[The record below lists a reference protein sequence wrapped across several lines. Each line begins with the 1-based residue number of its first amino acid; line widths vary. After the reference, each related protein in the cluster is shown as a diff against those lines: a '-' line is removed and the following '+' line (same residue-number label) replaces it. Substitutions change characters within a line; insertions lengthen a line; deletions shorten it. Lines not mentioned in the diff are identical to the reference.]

1 MPKRFPYDDIGY
13 WSEIKLD
20 IVREYAA
27 GYSKIMSDQ
36 RSPSFFHVYID
47 AFAGAGIHIAR
58 STGGLVAG
66 SPLNALFL
74 NKLFKEYHFVE
85 LDKVKADS
93 LRSIA
98 GDRKNVYIHEG
109 DCNQILIEKV
119 FPLVRYEN
127 YRRGLCL
134 LDPYGLHLHWEVIK
148 MAGAMKSM
156 EIFLNFPIMD
166 MNRNVLL
173 TDPDRVDHGQVD
185 RMNAFWGDES
195 WRKMAY
201 ESQPGLFWEMEEKNP
216 NEAVVAAFRKR
227 LIEVAGFKFVPEPL
241 PMRNKQNTVVYYLF
255 FASQNE
261 AGRKIVTDIFRKY
274 SQRVTV

>member
-1 MPKRFPYDDIGY
+1 
-13 WSEIKLD
+13 
-20 IVREYAA
+20 
-27 GYSKIMSDQ
+27 
-36 RSPSFFHVYID
+36 VYID

-58 STGGLVAG
+58 STGDLVAG

-85 LDKVKADS
+85 RDKVKANY

-98 GDRKNVYIHEG
+98 GNRKDVHVHEG
-109 DCNQILIEKV
+109 DCNLVLIDEI
-119 FPLVRYEN
+119 FPLVRYE
-127 YRRGLCL
+127 RFRKGLCL
-134 LDPYGLHLHWEVIK
+134 LDPYGLHLNWEVLAA
-148 MAGAMKSM
+148 AGAMKSM

-166 MNRNVLL
+166 MNRNVLR
-173 TDPDRVDHGQVD
+173 TDPDSVDRRQVD

-195 WRKMAY
+195 WRKVAY

-241 PMRNKQNTVVYYLF
+241 PMRNKQNAVVYYLF

-274 SQRVTV
+274 SQR